1 MASEHGAD
9 TLGEFPAGAPAGATL
24 ADVIGTPTFWGAM
37 ATTPTSAVI
46 GFGIALV
53 IESARAPSPRPPDES
68 GTAGNWKAIEAPGGA
83 LMFTMQVS
91 ARVDYGMRALAELA
105 SRGPDGLVTGEEL
118 AELQGLP
125 VKFLEGIMTQLRRAG
140 LVVSKRG
147 AEGGFR
153 LGRPSEAITV
163 ADVFRAL
170 EGPIASVR
178 GMAPEDLAYA
188 GAATHLR
195 EVWVATR
202 AALRSV
208 LEEVTLADIV
218 SGGLP
223 DHTRGLLDLPGAW
236 ERR

>member
-1 MASEHGAD
+1 
-9 TLGEFPAGAPAGATL
+9 
-24 ADVIGTPTFWGAM
+24 
-37 ATTPTSAVI
+37 
-46 GFGIALV
+46 
-53 IESARAPSPRPPDES
+53 
-68 GTAGNWKAIEAPGGA
+68 
-83 LMFTMQVS
+83 MFVMQVS

-105 SRGPDGLVTGEEL
+105 SRGPDEIVTGEEL

-125 VKFLEGIMTQLRRAG
+125 TKFLEGILTQLRRAG

-153 LGRPSEAITV
+153 LSRPPEAI
-163 ADVFRAL
+163 ALAEVFRAL

-178 GMAPEDLAYA
+178 GLAPEDLSYD
-188 GAATHLR
+188 GAAVHLR

-208 LEEVTLADIV
+208 LEQVTLADVV
-218 SGGLP
+218 SGELP
-223 DHTRGLLDLPGAW
+223 PRTLELLELPGAW

>member
-1 MASEHGAD
+1 M
-9 TLGEFPAGAPAGATL
+9 
-24 ADVIGTPTFWGAM
+24 I
-37 ATTPTSAVI
+37 
-46 GFGIALV
+46 
-53 IESARAPSPRPPDES
+53 
-68 GTAGNWKAIEAPGGA
+68 
-83 LMFTMQVS
+83 TMQVS

-105 SRGPDGLVTGEEL
+105 SRGPDGVATGEEL
-118 AELQGLP
+118 AAQQELP
-125 VKFLEGIMTQLRRAG
+125 TKFLEGIMTQLRRAG

-153 LGRPSEAITV
+153 LGRPAEEIAL

-178 GMAPEDLAYA
+178 GVAPEELAYE
-188 GAATHLR
+188 GAAVHLR

-208 LEEVTLADIV
+208 LENITVADLV
-218 SGGLP
+218 DGDLP
-223 DHTRGLLDLPGAW
+223 KETQALLSQPGAW